1 MSSQDYAEMIEIPV
15 SSCETFVNPKPE
27 KEKSKK
33 SLFKKFF
40 KKTEITEDEDFL
52 EDLKKNCSANDNEKA
67 DMEVATEE
75 TSDIETYKSE
85 KSAYKKPFKWDL
97 VTAQVI
103 TIFVLAVGILLTNVF
118 WKDSGINNLLKTVFS
133 ETSARAVDDRTYD
146 KFQAYSPAKDLI
158 EVENGVM
165 TVKEGCAVYSPADG
179 KVAKV
184 DFSNDKYSITI
195 SHSDNYKT
203 VISGVDYSYVKVGDK
218 VFTST
223 PVCYSKEGG
232 AEVSMYNENSI
243 ITAFSV
249 EEGKIVW
256 QN

>member
-15 SSCETFVNPKPE
+15 SSCETFVNPKLE
-27 KEKSKK
+27 KEKRKISF
-33 SLFKKFF
+33 FKRFF
-40 KKTEITEDEDFL
+40 KKNERREDEDFL
-52 EDLKKNCSANDNEKA
+52 AGLKKDYSKNDK
-67 DMEVATEE
+67 DVAETTPETEE
-75 TSDIETYKSE
+75 ALDIETYKSE
-85 KSAYKKPFKWDL
+85 NNAYKKPFKWDL

-133 ETSARAVDDRTYD
+133 ETSAEAVDERTYD

-165 TVKEGCAVYSPADG
+165 TVKEGCSVYSPADG
-179 KVAKV
+179 KVTKV
-184 DFSNDKYSITI
+184 DFNNDKYSITI

>member
-15 SSCETFVNPKPE
+15 SSCETFVTPKPE
-27 KEKSKK
+27 KEKRKK
-33 SLFKKFF
+33 SLFKRFF
-40 KKTEITEDEDFL
+40 KKTENKENEDFF
-52 EDLKKNCSANDNEKA
+52 EDIKNDYSLKDEGQADIASASEITYDIEAYKNKKNTSKKA
-67 DMEVATEE
+67 
-75 TSDIETYKSE
+75 
-85 KSAYKKPFKWDL
+85 FKWDL

-103 TIFVLAVGILLTNVF
+103 TIFVLAVGILLTNFF

-133 ETSARAVDDRTYD
+133 ETSAEAVDERTYD
-146 KFQAYSPAKDLI
+146 KFQACSPAKDLL

-184 DFSNDKYSITI
+184 DFSDDKYSITI

-203 VISGVDYSYVKVGDK
+203 VISGVDYSYVKVGDQ

>member
-27 KEKSKK
+27 KEKRKK
-33 SLFKKFF
+33 NLFKRFF
-40 KKTEITEDEDFL
+40 KKNEIREDEDSS
-52 EDLKKNCSANDNEKA
+52 EDLKKDYFASDKDES
-67 DMEVATEE
+67 DLLSATET
-75 TSDIETYKSE
+75 TSDIETYRNE
-85 KSAYKKPFKWDL
+85 KNTSKKTFKWDL

-133 ETSARAVDDRTYD
+133 ETSAEAVDERTYD

-179 KVAKV
+179 KVTKV
-184 DFSNDKYSITI
+184 DFSDDKYSITI

-249 EEGKIVW
+249 EEGKILW